1 VPMGLEPEAGR
12 RPDGSRPGHVVPMGL
27 EPEAGRRPDGS
38 RPGHVV
44 PMGLEPET
52 NRVRGTDH
60 GVAASNVH
68 EHVP

>member
-1 VPMGLEPEAGR
+1 MTVPRARSAHGLGFGRSEAR
-12 RPDGSRPGHVVPMGL
+12 QASDGS
-27 EPEAGRRPDGS
+27 
-38 RPGHVV
+38 PGHVV